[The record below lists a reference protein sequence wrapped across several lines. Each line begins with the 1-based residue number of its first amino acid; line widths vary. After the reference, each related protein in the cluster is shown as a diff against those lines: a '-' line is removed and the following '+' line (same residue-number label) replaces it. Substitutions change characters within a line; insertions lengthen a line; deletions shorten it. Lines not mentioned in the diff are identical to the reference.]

1 MMPDLQ
7 QINLA
12 DLRPKARL
20 IPAEVI
26 QVACQKRPGAVLF
39 QQRQHGF
46 IIFIN
51 ALMLCINFRIQKTD
65 RKIPERERLRWN
77 LGNNFSAAAF
87 SACTI

>member
-26 QVACQKRPGAVLF
+26 QVACQKRLVPS
-39 QQRQHGF
+39 
-46 IIFIN
+46 
-51 ALMLCINFRIQKTD
+51 
-65 RKIPERERLRWN
+65 
-77 LGNNFSAAAF
+77 FSSSVSTELSF
-87 SACTI
+87 SSMP

>member
-26 QVACQKRPGAVLF
+26 QVACQKRPGAVLSSSVSTE
-39 QQRQHGF
+39 
-46 IIFIN
+46 
-51 ALMLCINFRIQKTD
+51 LS
-65 RKIPERERLRWN
+65 
-77 LGNNFSAAAF
+77 FS
-87 SACTI
+87 SMP

>member
-39 QQRQHGF
+39 QQRQHGI

-65 RKIPERERLRWN
+65 RKSPN
-77 LGNNFSAAAF
+77 GNACVGISETISAPRAF